1 MSGRYQNGCL
11 YREKRKSGPAVWV
24 FRYRDGEHHRK
35 EQLGTVKQM
44 RTRSDALKA
53 CEHLRGNIN
62 RETKS
67 LRTFGEL
74 ADHYT
79 THELPRKTPYYGEV
93 CAGYLRTWILPKWA
107 AYSLSDVKTVAV
119 ESWLETVTLSPGTK
133 AKLRNLMHAIFNHA
147 MRWEFASA
155 NPITL
160 VRQSAKRT
168 RVPEVLT
175 ADEIGALL
183 SELEDPWRTA
193 LYVAVTTGLR
203 VSELLALKWADV
215 DFAAGEI
222 RLSRGIVRQRIGEMK
237 TEASRKPLP
246 LDAGLADV
254 LTQWRASCPYNQDVD
269 FIFASPDKKG
279 QQPYWPNAAMED
291 HIRPAAKCAGIE
303 KQLGWHVLRH
313 TFGTLVKSQG
323 ADVATTQALMRHA
336 NVSVTMDRYVQAVT
350 PAKREAQSR
359 LVKILP
365 FPRVSL
371 VPKCSHAVNGMAAS
385 D

>member
-1 MSGRYQNGCL
+1 MSRRYQNGCL
-11 YREKRKSGPAVWV
+11 SREMRKSGPAVWV

-35 EQLGTVKQM
+35 EQIGTVKQM
-44 RTRSDALKA
+44 PARSDALKA

-62 RETKS
+62 RETNS
-67 LRTFGEL
+67 PLTFGEL

-79 THELPRKTPYYGEV
+79 AHELPRKTLYYGEV

-107 AYSLSDVKTVAV
+107 AYSLSNVKTVAV

-183 SELEDPWRTA
+183 SELRDPWRTA
-193 LYVAVTTGLR
+193 VYLAVTTGLR
-203 VSELLALKWADV
+203 VSELLALKWSEV

-222 RLSRGIVRQRIGEMK
+222 HLSRGIVRQRIGEMK
-237 TEASRKPLP
+237 TEASRRPLP

-254 LTQWRASCPYNQDVD
+254 LTQWRGCCPYNQDVD
-269 FIFASPDKKG
+269 FIFASPIRKAS
-279 QQPYWPNAAMED
+279 N
-291 HIRPAAKCAGIE
+291 HIGPTPQWRNTSGPLRSAPESRSNWAG
-303 KQLGWHVLRH
+303 
-313 TFGTLVKSQG
+313 
-323 ADVATTQALMRHA
+323 MYY
-336 NVSVTMDRYVQAVT
+336 VTRSE
-350 PAKREAQSR
+350 PW
-359 LVKILP
+359 
-365 FPRVSL
+365 
-371 VPKCSHAVNGMAAS
+371 
-385 D
+385 